1 VGFSDLVACP
11 NCGTEV
17 ATAVKCW
24 TVSPAKQGANGGIPE
39 FRVGIFECPQCKS
52 KFRSR
57 VEFKSKPAETANVK
71 ELVERI
77 KGIREGFMQTLSNLR
92 EKIKTLETERAG
104 LMTEIEKLKKVAES
118 RANALEDEVTQLR
131 EEIKNLKELLG
142 DSEEETA

>member
-1 VGFSDLVACP
+1 
-11 NCGTEV
+11 
-17 ATAVKCW
+17 
-24 TVSPAKQGANGGIPE
+24 
-39 FRVGIFECPQCKS
+39 
-52 KFRSR
+52 
-57 VEFKSKPAETANVK
+57 VEFKLKPAETANVK

-92 EKIKTLETERAG
+92 EKIKTWETERAG